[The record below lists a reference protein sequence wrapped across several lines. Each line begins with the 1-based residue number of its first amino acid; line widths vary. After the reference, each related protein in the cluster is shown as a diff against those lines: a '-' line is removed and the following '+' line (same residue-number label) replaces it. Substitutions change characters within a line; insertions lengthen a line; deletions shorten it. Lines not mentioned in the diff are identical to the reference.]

1 MSQPF
6 AITMEASDCFF
17 LSSERCRTAE
27 KQKKSGGGVAIV
39 IWIIIDIFAPQ
50 NNHLYRIIP
59 NVIFSYGENVPY
71 LLSEKWSNI
80 IMTERF

>member
-1 MSQPF
+1 MHENGKCLQNV
-6 AITMEASDCFF
+6 
-17 LSSERCRTAE
+17 AE
-27 KQKKSGGGVAIV
+27 QLKSKKSGGGVAIV